1 MKVSFLAFY
10 RSSSAN
16 RKLAAMRNS
25 ILART
30 RYLALI
36 ILAVAARSVAA
47 QADARPRVHIVATG
61 GTIASTNY
69 YSGDPGKIGV
79 EQLLR
84 AVPGLD
90 TIATISAQQFS
101 NIASGAITPE
111 MWLSLSRAISDTLRA
126 RPDLAGVVVTHGTD
140 TMEETA
146 YFLDLTVADPRP
158 VVVTGAMRPADGI
171 GIDGPANLRDAVR
184 VAGTPA
190 ARGRGTMLV
199 MNDEIHAA
207 RVVTK
212 SNTVRPD
219 AFSSPV
225 RGDLGAADPEAI
237 RFFRE
242 PQRRSIFD
250 ISRLDSLPRVD
261 IVYSYIGAD
270 GAAVD
275 ACVAAGARG
284 IVVAST
290 GRGDVP
296 PKQRQALRRAM
307 AKGVVVVVGSRAGS
321 GSVVVGDGMRGAASR
336 TDTSATDASNRR
348 GSGGSASAS
357 GSEPSTIGAGDLNV
371 QKARILL
378 MLELTRSS
386 DPAEVARVFRANQ

>member
-1 MKVSFLAFY
+1 MRIERRKLTPSLVGALAAIVA
-10 RSSSAN
+10 SSA
-16 RKLAAMRNS
+16 
-25 ILART
+25 
-30 RYLALI
+30 
-36 ILAVAARSVAA
+36 AVAQS
-47 QADARPRVHIVATG
+47 DARAIATSHPAPPAVRIIATG

-79 EQLLR
+79 EQLVR

-101 NIASGAITPE
+101 NIASGSLTPA
-111 MWLSLSRAISDTLRA
+111 MWLALSRGMTDTLRT
-126 RPDLAGVVVTHGTD
+126 RPELAGVVVTHGTD

-146 YFLDLTVADPRP
+146 YFLDLTIEDPRP

-184 VAGTPA
+184 VAATPA
-190 ARGRGTMLV
+190 ARGRGTMIV
-199 MNDEIHAA
+199 MNDEILAA
-207 RVVTK
+207 RDATK

-219 AFSSPV
+219 AFTAPV
-225 RGDLGAADPEAI
+225 RGDLGAADPEEI

-242 PQRRSIFD
+242 PHRGTVFD
-250 ISRLDSLPRVD
+250 ISGVDSLPRVD
-261 IVYSYIGAD
+261 IVYSYVGAD

-275 ACVAAGARG
+275 ADVAAGARG
-284 IVVAST
+284 IVVAAT

-296 PKQRQALRRAM
+296 PRQREALRRAM

-321 GSVVVGDGMRGAASR
+321 GSVAVGDGMRRVALKR
-336 TDTSATDASNRR
+336 DTSKANASKTDASRN
-348 GSGGSASAS
+348 GSRSDTSTADE
-357 GSEPSTIGAGDLNV
+357 SEPSTIGAGTLNV

-386 DPAEVARVFRANQ
+386 DPVEVAKVFRANQ